1 MWGGFDTFE
10 SGRVGWLE
18 FTVVMSTNVHHR
30 RGKQGKG
37 SDVVEKVVV
46 AVKASKEIPKTA
58 LVWALSHVVQQ
69 GDCITLLVVV
79 PSQSSG
85 RKWGFPRFAGD
96 CASGHRRHSGST
108 LEQKGDITDSCSQM
122 MLQLHDVYDPNK
134 VNVKIKVISGSPSGA
149 VAAESKRAQANWV
162 VLDKQLKQEE
172 KRCMEEL
179 ECNIVVMKRSQP
191 KVLRLNLV
199 GPPKVEAEMAC
210 LMPTEVEAASEKPVK
225 ECSGQM
231 NSIRGPVVT
240 PTSSPELGTP
250 FTATEAGTSSVSSS
264 DPGTSPFFI
273 SELNGGLKKEQ
284 SLVAKE
290 HRNSDASS
298 SDTDSENMS
307 PHLMNLDF
315 QPWMTEIL
323 SSGRTSSKHNDE
335 STQRHSENS
344 QTYTTKA
351 LLEKFSKLD
360 REAGIGMLNYRADMD
375 FSGNVR
381 EAISLSRN
389 APPGPPPLCSICQH
403 KAPVFGK
410 PPRWFS
416 YAELELATG
425 GFSQA
430 NFLAEG
436 GFGSVH
442 RGVLPDGQ
450 AVAVKQHKLASS
462 QGDLEF
468 CSEVEVLSCAQHRNV
483 VMLIGFCVE
492 DRRRLLVYE
501 YICNGSLD
509 SHLYGRNR
517 DPLIW
522 SARQKIAV
530 GAARGLRYLHE
541 ECRVGCIVHR
551 DMRPNNILI
560 THDFEPLV
568 GDFGLARWQPDGDLG
583 VETRVIGTFG
593 YLAPEY
599 AQSGQIT
606 EKADVYSFGVV
617 LVELVTGRKAVD
629 INRPKGQ
636 QCLTEWARPLLEE
649 YAIDELV
656 DPCLENQY
664 SEQEVYCML
673 YAASLCIR
681 RDPHARPRM
690 SQVLRILEG
699 DMFLDSNFISTP
711 GYDTGSR
718 SGRLWPDQQH
728 HHQHLQ
734 QHQYS
739 GSIMSEVSEGYS
751 GKLSYEALKAAYW
764 DREKAKQTS
773 CNDGHL

>member
-1 MWGGFDTFE
+1 
-10 SGRVGWLE
+10 
-18 FTVVMSTNVHHR
+18 MSMSQEHN
-30 RGKQGKG
+30 RGQQEKS
-37 SDVVEKVVV
+37 SDGAEKVVV
-46 AVKASKEIPKTA
+46 AVKASKDIPKTA
-58 LVWALSHVVQQ
+58 LVWALTHVVQP

-85 RKWGFPRFAGD
+85 RKLWVFPRFAGD
-96 CASGHRRHSGST
+96 CAGGHKKSHSGASSD
-108 LEQKGDITDSCSQM
+108 QKCDITDSCSQM
-122 MLQLHDVYDPNK
+122 ILQLHDVYNPNK
-134 VNVKIKVISGSPSGA
+134 INVKIKIVSGSPCGA
-149 VAAESKRAQANWV
+149 VAAEANRIQASWV
-162 VLDKQLKQEE
+162 VLDKQLKHEE

-179 ECNIVVMKRSQP
+179 QCNIVVMKRSQP

-199 GPPKVEAEMAC
+199 GPAKKLPEVACSLPSKFDETSKKHPKKKNDS
-210 LMPTEVEAASEKPVK
+210 L
-225 ECSGQM
+225 
-231 NSIRGPVVT
+231 NSIQGPVVT
-240 PTSSPELGTP
+240 PSSSPELGTP
-250 FTATEAGTSSVSSS
+250 FTATEAGASSVSSS

-273 SELNGGLKKEQ
+273 SEMNGDLKKDD
-284 SLVAKE
+284 SLVIKQNQDLDE
-290 HRNSDASS
+290 TS
-298 SDTDSENMS
+298 SDTDSE
-307 PHLMNLDF
+307 HLSSSSSSLRF
-315 QPWMTEIL
+315 QPWVAEFV
-323 SSGRTSSKHNDE
+323 SSTHQSSQHIDGSSKRHVDE
-335 STQRHSENS
+335 PQASTS
-344 QTYTTKA
+344 KA

-360 REAGIGMLNYRADMD
+360 GEAGIGKLNYRTDIE

-483 VMLIGFCVE
+483 VMLIGFCIE

-509 SHLYGRNR
+509 SHLYGRHQE
-517 DPLIW
+517 PLEW

-568 GDFGLARWQPDGDLG
+568 GDFGLARWQPDGDTG

-593 YLAPEY
+593 
-599 AQSGQIT
+599 
-606 EKADVYSFGVV
+606 
-617 LVELVTGRKAVD
+617 
-629 INRPKGQ
+629 
-636 QCLTEWARPLLEE
+636 
-649 YAIDELV
+649 
-656 DPCLENQY
+656 
-664 SEQEVYCML
+664 
-673 YAASLCIR
+673 
-681 RDPHARPRM
+681 
-690 SQVLRILEG
+690 
-699 DMFLDSNFISTP
+699 
-711 GYDTGSR
+711 
-718 SGRLWPDQQH
+718 
-728 HHQHLQ
+728 
-734 QHQYS
+734 
-739 GSIMSEVSEGYS
+739 
-751 GKLSYEALKAAYW
+751 
-764 DREKAKQTS
+764 
-773 CNDGHL
+773 

>member
-1 MWGGFDTFE
+1 MNRETK
-10 SGRVGWLE
+10 
-18 FTVVMSTNVHHR
+18 
-30 RGKQGKG
+30 RGKQEKG
-37 SDVVEKVVV
+37 ISHVAAEKVVV

-58 LVWALSHVVQQ
+58 LVWALTHVVQP

-79 PSQSSG
+79 PSQGSG
-85 RKWGFPRFAGD
+85 RRFWGFPRFAGD
-96 CASGHRRHSGST
+96 CASGQRKSHPG
-108 LEQKGDITDSCSQM
+108 EQKIDITDTCSQM
-122 MLQLHDVYDPNK
+122 ILQLQDVYDPNK
-134 VNVKIKVISGSPSGA
+134 INVKIKIVSGTPCGA
-149 VAAESKRAQANWV
+149 VASEAKKAQANWV
-162 VLDKQLKQEE
+162 VLDKQLKNEE

-179 ECNIVVMKRSQP
+179 QCNIVVMKHSQP

-199 GPPKVEAEMAC
+199 GLPKKEAEVSD
-210 LMPTEVEAASEKPVK
+210 LLLSEQEETSKNK
-225 ECSGQM
+225 NDLSD
-231 NSIRGPVVT
+231 SIRGPVVT

-264 DPGTSPFFI
+264 DPCTSPFFM
-273 SELNGGLKKEQ
+273 SGMNGDLKKIE
-284 SLVAKE
+284 SVDEKDSRVL
-290 HRNSDASS
+290 DDSS
-298 SDTDSENMS
+298 SDSDSDKLS
-307 PHLMNLDF
+307 SCSTSLRF
-315 QPWMTEIL
+315 QPWIGDFLASSHHRSLQHTEESPQRGIGKGY
-323 SSGRTSSKHNDE
+323 SS
-335 STQRHSENS
+335 
-344 QTYTTKA
+344 TTKA
-351 LLEKFSKLD
+351 LLDKYSK
-360 REAGIGMLNYRADMD
+360 RETEAEIGSTSWRADAD
-375 FSGNVR
+375 FCGNVR

-389 APPGPPPLCSICQH
+389 APLGSPPLCSICQH

-425 GFSQA
+425 GFSKA

-442 RGVLPDGQ
+442 RGILPNGQ

-483 VMLIGFCVE
+483 VMLIGFCIE
-492 DRRRLLVYE
+492 DGKRLLVYE

-509 SHLYGRNR
+509 SHLYGNHQE
-517 DPLIW
+517 PLEW

-560 THDFEPLV
+560 THDYEPLV
-568 GDFGLARWQPDGDLG
+568 GDFGLARWQPDGDAG

-606 EKADVYSFGVV
+606 DKADVYSFGVV

-629 INRPKGQ
+629 LNRPKGQ
-636 QCLTEWARPLLEE
+636 QCLAEWARPLLEE
-649 YAIDELV
+649 YAVDELI
-656 DPCLENQY
+656 DPRLRNSY

-673 YAASLCIR
+673 HAASLCIR
-681 RDPHARPRM
+681 RDPHSRPRM
-690 SQVLRILEG
+690 SQVLRVLEG
-699 DMFLDSNFISTP
+699 DTIMDSNYMSTPSHDVGNHSGRIWLGQQQSHHSIGNPMLNEVLDTFSGKQSLDSPRLTFGQGDNRTRRTP
-711 GYDTGSR
+711 C
-718 SGRLWPDQQH
+718 
-728 HHQHLQ
+728 
-734 QHQYS
+734 
-739 GSIMSEVSEGYS
+739 E
-751 GKLSYEALKAAYW
+751 
-764 DREKAKQTS
+764 
-773 CNDGHL
+773 GHL

>member
-1 MWGGFDTFE
+1 
-10 SGRVGWLE
+10 
-18 FTVVMSTNVHHR
+18 MSKEQK
-30 RGKQGKG
+30 RGKQEK
-37 SDVVEKVVV
+37 SSEAAEKVVV

-58 LVWALSHVVQQ
+58 LVWALTHVVQP

-79 PSQSSG
+79 PAQSPG
-85 RKWGFPRFAGD
+85 RKLWGFPRFAGD
-96 CASGHRRHSGST
+96 CASGHRKSHSGASS
-108 LEQKGDITDSCSQM
+108 EQKCEITDSCSQM
-122 MLQLHDVYDPNK
+122 ILQLHDVYDPNK
-134 VNVKIKVISGSPSGA
+134 INVKIKIVSGSPCGA
-149 VAAESKRAQANWV
+149 VSGEAKRTEANWV
-162 VLDKQLKQEE
+162 VLDKQLKHEE
-172 KRCMEEL
+172 KCCMEEL
-179 ECNIVVMKRSQP
+179 QCNIVVMKRSQP

-199 GPPKVEAEMAC
+199 GSPKMESETACQLPSEPGETAEKHSKTKNDSM
-210 LMPTEVEAASEKPVK
+210 K
-225 ECSGQM
+225 
-231 NSIRGPVVT
+231 SIRGPVVT
-240 PTSSPELGTP
+240 PSSSPELGTP
-250 FTATEAGTSSVSSS
+250 FTATEVGTSSVSSS
-264 DPGTSPFFI
+264 DPGTSPFFN
-273 SELNGGLKKEQ
+273 SEVNGDLKKEE
-284 SLVAKE
+284 SSHTKE
-290 HRNSDASS
+290 NLDLDESS
-298 SDTDSENMS
+298 SDTDNENLS
-307 PHLMNLDF
+307 PSSSVGF
-315 QPWMTEIL
+315 QPWMAGVLTSHHQ
-323 SSGRTSSKHNDE
+323 SSQHIEQSSKKSRDK
-335 STQRHSENS
+335 TQPPTS
-344 QTYTTKA
+344 KA
-351 LLEKFSKLD
+351 LLDKFSKID
-360 REAGIGMLNYRADMD
+360 CDARIGMMNYRSELD

-462 QGDLEF
+462 QGDVEF

-483 VMLIGFCVE
+483 VMLIGYCIE

-509 SHLYGRNR
+509 SHLYGRHR
-517 DPLIW
+517 DPLEW
-522 SARQKIAV
+522 SARQKVAV

-568 GDFGLARWQPDGDLG
+568 GDFGLARWQPDGDTG

-629 INRPKGQ
+629 LNRPKGQ

-656 DPCLENQY
+656 DPRLGNCY

-673 YAASLCIR
+673 HAASLCIR

-699 DMFLDSNFISTP
+699 DMVMDSNYMATP
-711 GYDTGSR
+711 GYDVGSQ
-718 SGRLWPDQQH
+718 SGRIWSDQ
-728 HHQHLQ
+728 HQH
-734 QHQYS
+734 YS
-739 GSIMSEVSEGYS
+739 GPILNEAYEEFS
-751 GKLSYEALKAAYW
+751 GKLSLEALRSAFW
-764 DREKAKQTS
+764 EKDKGRRTS
-773 CNDGHL
+773 SEDKL

>member
-1 MWGGFDTFE
+1 
-10 SGRVGWLE
+10 
-18 FTVVMSTNVHHR
+18 MSR
-30 RGKQGKG
+30 EQKRGKLEKG
-37 SDVVEKVVV
+37 SSDAAEKVVV

-58 LVWALSHVVQQ
+58 LVWALTHVVQP

-85 RKWGFPRFAGD
+85 RKLWGFPRFAGD
-96 CASGHRRHSGST
+96 CASGSRKSQSGTTS
-108 LEQKGDITDSCSQM
+108 EQKYDITDSCSQM
-122 MLQLHDVYDPNK
+122 ILQLHDVYDPNK
-134 VNVKIKVISGSPSGA
+134 INVKIKIVYGSPCGA
-149 VAAESKRAQANWV
+149 VAAEAKKAQASWV
-162 VLDKQLKQEE
+162 VLDKHLKQEE

-179 ECNIVVMKRSQP
+179 QCNIVVMKRSQP
-191 KVLRLNLV
+191 KVLRLNLN
-199 GPPKVEAEMAC
+199 GSPKKNELESSCQLPSA
-210 LMPTEVEAASEKPVK
+210 LDDGSEKHPKKKDDSSDSV
-225 ECSGQM
+225 
-231 NSIRGPVVT
+231 RGPVVT

-250 FTATEAGTSSVSSS
+250 FTATEAGTSSVSNS
-264 DPGTSPFFI
+264 DPGTSPLFI
-273 SELNGGLKKEQ
+273 SEINDLKKEG
-284 SLVAKE
+284 SFRTE
-290 HRNSDASS
+290 ENRDIDD
-298 SDTDSENMS
+298 SDTESENLS
-307 PHLMNLDF
+307 ISSTSLRF
-315 QPWMTEIL
+315 QPWITDFLNSHGQTSLRFEE
-323 SSGRTSSKHNDE
+323 SSHKYSDKTQASSAKGLQD
-335 STQRHSENS
+335 
-344 QTYTTKA
+344 
-351 LLEKFSKLD
+351 KFKKPD
-360 REAGIGMLNYRADMD
+360 RESGVGMPNYRGNVD
-375 FSGNVR
+375 FGGNVR
-381 EAISLSRN
+381 EAVSLSRS

-483 VMLIGFCVE
+483 VMLIGFCIE

-509 SHLYGRNR
+509 SHLYGQHRE
-517 DPLIW
+517 PLEW

-568 GDFGLARWQPDGDLG
+568 GDFGLARWQPDGDTG

-629 INRPKGQ
+629 LNRPKGQ

-649 YAIDELV
+649 YAVDELI
-656 DPCLENQY
+656 DPRLGNQF

-673 YAASLCIR
+673 HAASLCIR
-681 RDPHARPRM
+681 RDPQSRPRM

-699 DMFLDSNFISTP
+699 DMVMDTNFTSTQ
-711 GYDTGSR
+711 GYDVGGH
-718 SGRLWPDQQH
+718 SGRLWPEQH
-728 HHQHLQ
+728 HQ
-734 QHQYS
+734 QYS
-739 GSIMSEVSEGYS
+739 TPLAAAEALEEFS
-751 GKLSYEALKAAYW
+751 GKLSLENLRPGFWERAKARA
-764 DREKAKQTS
+764 S
-773 CNDGHL
+773 CEDNL

>member
-1 MWGGFDTFE
+1 
-10 SGRVGWLE
+10 
-18 FTVVMSTNVHHR
+18 MSMSQEHN
-30 RGKQGKG
+30 RGQQEKS
-37 SDVVEKVVV
+37 SDGAEKVVV
-46 AVKASKEIPKTA
+46 AVKASKDIPKTA
-58 LVWALSHVVQQ
+58 LVWALTHVVQP

-85 RKWGFPRFAGD
+85 RKLWVFPRFAGD
-96 CASGHRRHSGST
+96 CAGGHKKSHSGASSD
-108 LEQKGDITDSCSQM
+108 QKCDITDSCSQM
-122 MLQLHDVYDPNK
+122 ILQLHDVYNPNK
-134 VNVKIKVISGSPSGA
+134 INVKIKIVSGSPCGA
-149 VAAESKRAQANWV
+149 VAAEANRIQASWV
-162 VLDKQLKQEE
+162 VLDKQLKHEE

-179 ECNIVVMKRSQP
+179 QCNIVVMKRSQP

-199 GPPKVEAEMAC
+199 GPAKKLPEVACSLPSKFDETSKKHPKKKNDS
-210 LMPTEVEAASEKPVK
+210 L
-225 ECSGQM
+225 
-231 NSIRGPVVT
+231 NSIQGPVVT
-240 PTSSPELGTP
+240 PSSSPEIGTP
-250 FTATEAGTSSVSSS
+250 FTATEAGASSVSSS

-273 SELNGGLKKEQ
+273 SEMNGDLKKDD
-284 SLVAKE
+284 SLVIKQNQDLDE
-290 HRNSDASS
+290 TS
-298 SDTDSENMS
+298 SDTDSE
-307 PHLMNLDF
+307 HLSSSSSSLRF
-315 QPWMTEIL
+315 QPWVAEFV
-323 SSGRTSSKHNDE
+323 SSTHQSSQHIDGSSKRHVDE
-335 STQRHSENS
+335 PQASTS
-344 QTYTTKA
+344 KA

-360 REAGIGMLNYRADMD
+360 GEAGIGKLNYRTDIE

-483 VMLIGFCVE
+483 VMLIGFCIE

-509 SHLYGRNR
+509 SHLYGRHQE
-517 DPLIW
+517 PLEW

-568 GDFGLARWQPDGDLG
+568 GDFGLARWQPDGDTG

-629 INRPKGQ
+629 LNRPKGQ

-649 YAIDELV
+649 YAIQELI
-656 DPCLENQY
+656 DPRLGNNY
-664 SEQEVYCML
+664 SENEVYCML
-673 YAASLCIR
+673 HAASLCIR
-681 RDPHARPRM
+681 RDPHYRPRM
-690 SQVLRILEG
+690 SQV
-699 DMFLDSNFISTP
+699 T
-711 GYDTGSR
+711 
-718 SGRLWPDQQH
+718 
-728 HHQHLQ
+728 
-734 QHQYS
+734 
-739 GSIMSEVSEGYS
+739 
-751 GKLSYEALKAAYW
+751 
-764 DREKAKQTS
+764 
-773 CNDGHL
+773 

>member
-1 MWGGFDTFE
+1 
-10 SGRVGWLE
+10 
-18 FTVVMSTNVHHR
+18 MSMSQEHN
-30 RGKQGKG
+30 RGQQEKS
-37 SDVVEKVVV
+37 SDGAEKVVV
-46 AVKASKEIPKTA
+46 AVKASKDIPKTA
-58 LVWALSHVVQQ
+58 LVWALTHVVQP

-85 RKWGFPRFAGD
+85 RKLWVFPRFAGD
-96 CASGHRRHSGST
+96 CAGGHKKSHSGASSD
-108 LEQKGDITDSCSQM
+108 QKCDITDSCSQM
-122 MLQLHDVYDPNK
+122 ILQLHDVYNPNK
-134 VNVKIKVISGSPSGA
+134 INVKIKIVSGSPCGA
-149 VAAESKRAQANWV
+149 VAAEANRIQASWV
-162 VLDKQLKQEE
+162 VLDKQLKHEE

-179 ECNIVVMKRSQP
+179 QCNIVVMKRSQP

-199 GPPKVEAEMAC
+199 GPAKKLPEVACSLPSKFDETSKKHPKKKNDS
-210 LMPTEVEAASEKPVK
+210 L
-225 ECSGQM
+225 
-231 NSIRGPVVT
+231 NSIQGPVVT
-240 PTSSPELGTP
+240 PSSSPELGTP
-250 FTATEAGTSSVSSS
+250 FTATEAGASSVSSS

-273 SELNGGLKKEQ
+273 SEMNGDLKKDD
-284 SLVAKE
+284 SLVIKQNQDLDE
-290 HRNSDASS
+290 TS
-298 SDTDSENMS
+298 SDTDSE
-307 PHLMNLDF
+307 HLSSSSSSLRF
-315 QPWMTEIL
+315 QPWVAEFV
-323 SSGRTSSKHNDE
+323 SSTHQSSQHIDGSSKRHVDE
-335 STQRHSENS
+335 PQASTS
-344 QTYTTKA
+344 KA

-360 REAGIGMLNYRADMD
+360 GEAGIGKLNYRTDIE

-483 VMLIGFCVE
+483 VMLIGFCIE

-509 SHLYGRNR
+509 SHLYGRHQE
-517 DPLIW
+517 PLEW

-568 GDFGLARWQPDGDLG
+568 GDFGLARWQPDGDTG

-629 INRPKGQ
+629 LNRPKGQ

-649 YAIDELV
+649 YAIQELI
-656 DPCLENQY
+656 DPRLGNNY
-664 SEQEVYCML
+664 SENEVYCML
-673 YAASLCIR
+673 HAASLCIR
-681 RDPHARPRM
+681 RDPHYRPRM
-690 SQVLRILEG
+690 SQV
-699 DMFLDSNFISTP
+699 T
-711 GYDTGSR
+711 
-718 SGRLWPDQQH
+718 
-728 HHQHLQ
+728 
-734 QHQYS
+734 
-739 GSIMSEVSEGYS
+739 
-751 GKLSYEALKAAYW
+751 
-764 DREKAKQTS
+764 
-773 CNDGHL
+773 

>member
-1 MWGGFDTFE
+1 
-10 SGRVGWLE
+10 
-18 FTVVMSTNVHHR
+18 MSIEQ
-30 RGKQGKG
+30 KQGKQERGG
-37 SDVVEKVVV
+37 SDGAEKVVV

-58 LVWALSHVVQQ
+58 LVWALTHVVQP

-79 PSQSSG
+79 PSHNSG
-85 RKWGFPRFAGD
+85 RKLWGFPRFAGD
-96 CASGHRRHSGST
+96 CASGLRKSHSRTTSD
-108 LEQKGDITDSCSQM
+108 QKCDITDTCSHM
-122 MLQLHDVYDPNK
+122 ILQLHDVYDPNK
-134 VNVKIKVISGSPSGA
+134 INVRIKIVSGSPSGA
-149 VAAESKRAQANWV
+149 VAAEAKKAQASWV
-162 VLDKQLKQEE
+162 VLDKQLKHEE

-179 ECNIVVMKRSQP
+179 QCNLVVMKRTQP

-199 GPPKVEAEMAC
+199 GSCRKEFEVVSPLPSESYEASDKS
-210 LMPTEVEAASEKPVK
+210 PQEKGG
-225 ECSGQM
+225 SSD
-231 NSIRGPVVT
+231 SIQGPVVT

-250 FTATEAGTSSVSSS
+250 FTATEAGASSVSSS
-264 DPGTSPFFI
+264 DPGTSPFFM
-273 SELNGGLKKEQ
+273 SEMNGDLKKEEIY
-284 SLVAKE
+284 LTEETKE
-290 HRNSDASS
+290 IHDSS
-298 SDTDSENMS
+298 SDSDNESLSTSSATM
-307 PHLMNLDF
+307 MF
-315 QPWMTEIL
+315 QPWIGEIL
-323 SSGRTSSKHNDE
+323 SSHLQSSQLMEESSKRSSDRAQA
-335 STQRHSENS
+335 S
-344 QTYTTKA
+344 TTKA
-351 LLEKFSKLD
+351 LLEKFSKRD
-360 REAGIGMLNYRADMD
+360 TEAGIGMSTYRSDLD

-381 EAISLSRN
+381 EAISLHGN
-389 APPGPPPLCSICQH
+389 VPPGPPPLCSICQH
-403 KAPVFGK
+403 KAPIFGK

-425 GFSQA
+425 RFSQA

-450 AVAVKQHKLASS
+450 AIAVKQHKLASS

-483 VMLIGFCVE
+483 VMLIGYCIE
-492 DRRRLLVYE
+492 DKRRLLVYE

-509 SHLYGRNR
+509 SHLYGC
-517 DPLIW
+517 DQEPLEW

-568 GDFGLARWQPDGDLG
+568 GDFGLARWQPDGDTG

-606 EKADVYSFGVV
+606 EKADVYSFGVI

-629 INRPKGQ
+629 LNRPKGQ

-649 YAIDELV
+649 YAIDELI
-656 DPCLENQY
+656 DPRLGNCY
-664 SEQEVYCML
+664 SEHEAYCML
-673 YAASLCIR
+673 HVASLCIR
-681 RDPHARPRM
+681 RDPHGRPRM

-699 DMFLDSNFISTP
+699 DMGIDASYMSTP
-711 GYDTGSR
+711 GCDVGSR
-718 SGRLWPDQQH
+718 SGRIWAEQHQQRQH
-728 HHQHLQ
+728 H
-734 QHQYS
+734 S
-739 GSIMSEVSEGYS
+739 GLLSDEVCEGFG
-751 GKLSYEALKAAYW
+751 GKHSHETLNPAFRERHRAKAGAPSF
-764 DREKAKQTS
+764 E
-773 CNDGHL
+773 NEF

>member
-1 MWGGFDTFE
+1 
-10 SGRVGWLE
+10 
-18 FTVVMSTNVHHR
+18 MSRDQR
-30 RGKQGKG
+30 RGKQEKG
-37 SDVVEKVVV
+37 SDVAEKVVV

-58 LVWALSHVVQQ
+58 LVWALTHVVQP

-85 RKWGFPRFAGD
+85 KKLWGFPRFAGD
-96 CASGHRRHSGST
+96 CANGNRKSLLGTIS
-108 LEQKGDITDSCSQM
+108 EQKIDIRDSCSQM
-122 MLQLHDVYDPNK
+122 IVQLRDVYDPNK
-134 VNVKIKVISGSPSGA
+134 VNVDIKIVYGSPCGSVA
-149 VAAESKRAQANWV
+149 VEAKNAQASWV
-162 VLDKQLKQEE
+162 VLDKHLKPEE

-179 ECNIVVMKRSQP
+179 QCNIVVMKRSQP
-191 KVLRLNLV
+191 KVLRLNLNGLPKEPESACHLPSELDEASQKHPRKKDDCLNPVRVPV
-199 GPPKVEAEMAC
+199 G
-210 LMPTEVEAASEKPVK
+210 
-225 ECSGQM
+225 
-231 NSIRGPVVT
+231 T

-250 FTATEAGTSSVSSS
+250 FTATEAGTSSVSNS
-264 DPGTSPFFI
+264 DPGTSPLFI
-273 SELNGGLKKEQ
+273 SEINGVLKKEE
-284 SLVAKE
+284 SFRAKG
-290 HRNSDASS
+290 NQDIDDATSDS
-298 SDTDSENMS
+298 DSENLS
-307 PHLMNLDF
+307 TSSASLRF
-315 QPWMTEIL
+315 QPWISDFLISQSHSTHYVEE
-323 SSGRTSSKHNDE
+323 SSHKSSDRPQA
-335 STQRHSENS
+335 SS
-344 QTYTTKA
+344 TKA
-351 LLEKFSKLD
+351 LLGKFQKSD
-360 REAGIGMLNYRADMD
+360 RDAGVGMLNYIGNGD

-381 EAISLSRN
+381 EAVSLSRN

-410 PPRWFS
+410 PPRFFS

-436 GFGSVH
+436 GYGSVH

-462 QGDLEF
+462 QGDHEF

-483 VMLIGFCVE
+483 VMLIGFCIE

-509 SHLYGRNR
+509 SHLYGQHRQ
-517 DPLIW
+517 PLEW
-522 SARQKIAV
+522 SARQKVAV

-568 GDFGLARWQPDGDLG
+568 GDFGLARWQPDGDTG

-629 INRPKGQ
+629 LNRPKGQ
-636 QCLTEWARPLLEE
+636 QCLTEWARPLLED
-649 YAIDELV
+649 YAIDELI
-656 DPCLENQY
+656 DPRLGNQF

-673 YAASLCIR
+673 HAASLCIR
-681 RDPHARPRM
+681 RDPQSRPRM
-690 SQVLRILEG
+690 SQVLRVLEG
-699 DMFLDSNFISTP
+699 DMVMDSNSNFMSTQ
-711 GYDTGSR
+711 GYDVGSQ
-718 SGRLWPDQQH
+718 SGRMCWSDQQH
-728 HHQHLQ
+728 Q
-734 QHQYS
+734 QYS
-739 GSIMSEVSEGYS
+739 GSLAAEPLEEFS
-751 GKLSYEALKAAYW
+751 GKLSLENLRPAFWERVKARA
-764 DREKAKQTS
+764 S
-773 CNDGHL
+773 CEDL

>member
-1 MWGGFDTFE
+1 
-10 SGRVGWLE
+10 
-18 FTVVMSTNVHHR
+18 MSR
-30 RGKQGKG
+30 EQKRGKQEKG
-37 SDVVEKVVV
+37 SDDAEKVVV

-58 LVWALSHVVQQ
+58 LVWALTHVVQP

-79 PSQSSG
+79 PSQGSG
-85 RKWGFPRFAGD
+85 RKLWVFPRFAGD
-96 CASGHRRHSGST
+96 CASGHRKSHSGSSS
-108 LEQKGDITDSCSQM
+108 EQKFDITDTCSQM
-122 MLQLHDVYDPNK
+122 ILQLHDVYDPNK
-134 VNVKIKVISGSPSGA
+134 INVKIKIVSGSPCGA
-149 VAAESKRAQANWV
+149 VAAEAKRAQASWV
-162 VLDKQLKQEE
+162 VLDKQLKHEE

-179 ECNIVVMKRSQP
+179 QCNIVVMKRSQP

-199 GPPKVEAEMAC
+199 GSPKKQSEVAC
-210 LMPTEVEAASEKPVK
+210 QLPSELDKASENNPKK
-225 ECSGQM
+225 NDSL

-273 SELNGGLKKEQ
+273 SEMNGDLKKDD
-284 SLVAKE
+284 SLVIE
-290 HRNSDASS
+290 ENEDLDDTS
-298 SDTDSENMS
+298 SDTDSE
-307 PHLMNLDF
+307 HLSSSSRSLRF
-315 QPWMTEIL
+315 QPWMGEFVASNYH
-323 SSGRTSSKHNDE
+323 SSQDTDGSSQRPFDKPQASTSK
-335 STQRHSENS
+335 T
-344 QTYTTKA
+344 
-351 LLEKFSKLD
+351 LVEKFSKLD
-360 REAGIGMLNYRADMD
+360 GEAGIEMQNYRTDMD

-425 GFSQA
+425 GFSKA

-450 AVAVKQHKLASS
+450 VVAVKQHKLASS
-462 QGDLEF
+462 QGDVEF

-483 VMLIGFCVE
+483 VMLIGFCIE

-501 YICNGSLD
+501 FICNGSLD
-509 SHLYGRNR
+509 SHLYGRHR
-517 DPLIW
+517 EPLEW
-522 SARQKIAV
+522 AARQKIAV

-568 GDFGLARWQPDGDLG
+568 GDFGLARWQPDGDMG

-629 INRPKGQ
+629 LNRPKGQ

-649 YAIDELV
+649 CAIEELV
-656 DPCLENQY
+656 DPRLGNHY

-673 YAASLCIR
+673 HAASLCIR
-681 RDPHARPRM
+681 RDPHSRPRM

-699 DMFLDSNFISTP
+699 DMVMDTNYMSTH
-711 GYDTGSR
+711 GYDVGSR
-718 SGRLWPDQQH
+718 SGRIWAEQQQQQH
-728 HHQHLQ
+728 
-734 QHQYS
+734 YS
-739 GSIMSEVSEGYS
+739 GPLLNEAMEGFN
-751 GKLSYEALKAAYW
+751 GKLPLENLRQPYWERDKA
-764 DREKAKQTS
+764 RRTS
-773 CNDGHL
+773 DL

>member
-1 MWGGFDTFE
+1 
-10 SGRVGWLE
+10 
-18 FTVVMSTNVHHR
+18 MSSIQQK
-30 RGKQGKG
+30 RGKLEKKG
-37 SDVVEKVVV
+37 TDVVEKVVV
-46 AVKASKEIPKTA
+46 AVKASIKEIPKTA
-58 LVWALSHVVQQ
+58 LIWALTHVVQP
-69 GDCITLLVVV
+69 GDCITLVVV
-79 PSQSSG
+79 NPSMSSG

-96 CASGHRRHSGST
+96 CASGNKRSQLGT
-108 LEQKGDITDSCSQM
+108 ITEQKFDLADSCSQM
-122 MLQLHDVYDPNK
+122 MLQLHDVYDPHK
-134 VNVKIKVISGSPSGA
+134 VVSGSPCGS
-149 VAAESKRAQANWV
+149 VALESKRVQANWV
-162 VLDKQLKQEE
+162 VLDRQLKHEE

-179 ECNIVVMKRSQP
+179 QCNIVVMKKSQP
-191 KVLRLNLV
+191 KVLRLNLA
-199 GPPKVEAEMAC
+199 GSPKSEPEETCALPLELVK
-210 LMPTEVEAASEKPVK
+210 TSEKYSK
-225 ECSGQM
+225 ESS
-231 NSIRGPVVT
+231 NPISSIRGPDVT
-240 PTSSPELGTP
+240 PNSSPELGTP
-250 FTATEAGTSSVSSS
+250 FTATEVGTSSVSSS

-273 SELNGGLKKEQ
+273 PEMHSNLKKED
-284 SLVAKE
+284 SLPTQGS
-290 HRNSDASS
+290 RDMDGSC
-298 SDTDSENMS
+298 SDTDSEEMS
-307 PHLMNLDF
+307 PPSTSLNV
-315 QPWMTEIL
+315 QPWMKQIL
-323 SSGRTSSKHNDE
+323 SSSCSKLQYSDGTSQSRHANIHS
-335 STQRHSENS
+335 STA
-344 QTYTTKA
+344 KA
-351 LLEKFSKLD
+351 LVEKFSKLD
-360 REAGIGMLNYRADMD
+360 HEAGLGSLNYRQDHEYG
-375 FSGNVR
+375 GNVR
-381 EAISLSRN
+381 DAVSLARN
-389 APPGPPPLCSICQH
+389 APSGHPPLCSICQH

-425 GFSQA
+425 GFSEA

-442 RGVLPDGQ
+442 RGILPDGQ

-462 QGDLEF
+462 QGDHEF

-501 YICNGSLD
+501 YICNSSLD
-509 SHLYGRNR
+509 SHLYGRNQQ
-517 DPLIW
+517 PLEW
-522 SARQKIAV
+522 AARQKIAV

-568 GDFGLARWQPDGDLG
+568 GDFGLARWQPDGDMG

-649 YAIDELV
+649 YAIDELI
-656 DPCLENQY
+656 DPSIGDHYN
-664 SEQEVYCML
+664 EQEVYCML
-673 YAASLCIR
+673 HAASLCIR

-699 DMFLDSNFISTP
+699 DMIIDSNYPSTP
-711 GYDTGSR
+711 GSDSGSR
-718 SGRLWPDQQH
+718 SGRLWMDHHSGPISNESPDV
-728 HHQHLQ
+728 LN
-734 QHQYS
+734 
-739 GSIMSEVSEGYS
+739 
-751 GKLSYEALKAAYW
+751 GKLSYEALRAAYW
-764 DREKAKQTS
+764 EKREGSSESKK
-773 CNDGHL
+773 